1 MADGRIAAIPGMIR
15 RTTRCTAVLLTA
27 SVALSLSACG
37 LWADPGRP
45 RSSQTGSLACTSR
58 VTPDCSGYQ
67 YANPRPGTVVV
78 TAPTSSAVNNREFF
92 WSPSSPIAT
101 DLTVCATFASG
112 RGLDQQ
118 GVVLRLH
125 ELSSGRVSGIT
136 VTRNVWMGAFNVFN
150 YHVWNTRTDTA
161 DPFTQ
166 FGSTIVSPLPVS
178 PATYPLHLCAR
189 TVASAD
195 QVQFVVWTDGQARP
209 AWGDA
214 LQGGE
219 ATLPADAPSTGRG
232 GWFAGHLRPGT
243 SMRYADLSV
252 DGVIQTDLP

>member
-1 MADGRIAAIPGMIR
+1 MIR
-15 RTTRCTAVLLTA
+15 STTGRTAVLLIA
-27 SVALSLSACG
+27 SVALSTSGCG
-37 LWADPGRP
+37 LWAHRVGA

-58 VTPDCSGYQ
+58 VTPDCSGYL

-78 TAPTSSAVNNREFF
+78 TAPKSSAVNNREFF

-101 DLTVCATFASG
+101 DLTVCATFVSG
-112 RGLDQQ
+112 QGLDQQ

-125 ELSSGRVSGIT
+125 ALSGSRVSGIT

-150 YHVWNTRTDTA
+150 YHVWNTGTDPGNA
-161 DPFTQ
+161 FTQ

-178 PATYPLHLCAR
+178 PATYPLNLCAR
-189 TVASAD
+189 TVASSN
-195 QVQFVVWTDGQARP
+195 QVQFVVWTAGQTMP

-219 ATLPADAPSTGRG
+219 AMIPSSAPSAGRG
-232 GWFAGHLRPGT
+232 GWFAGHLRLGT
-243 SMRYADLSV
+243 SMEYANLSV
-252 DGVIQTDLP
+252 DGVVQTDLPDEPASQ